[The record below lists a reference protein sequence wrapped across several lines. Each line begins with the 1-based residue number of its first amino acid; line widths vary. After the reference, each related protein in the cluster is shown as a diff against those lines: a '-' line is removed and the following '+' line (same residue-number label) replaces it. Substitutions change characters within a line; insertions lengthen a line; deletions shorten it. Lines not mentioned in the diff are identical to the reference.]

1 MSRVGAAPPPPL
13 RRETLHPAGEVQRW
27 LSGAGGV
34 TVPGL
39 GVALPYLP
47 PFVSSLDTLHALMS
61 VKEGLEETAFQLLT
75 PAVTPDPG
83 PDHEYCRG
91 SCGET
96 SHPSDPSANVA
107 AVRRLVAKH
116 CAANPAYQMLKAR
129 FLSCFTLPALLAT
142 FKPIKEKEEALKI
155 TRQATGASPG
165 LLAQRDQIQRE
176 IEELQTALVSL
187 NDPADVV
194 RGVKRER
201 AKEKSPSPGTPANRS
216 RGAGESLDPP
226 VKRMR
231 RITAEAKPL
240 EEAVQAKRDQIKQEI
255 EELQTALVSQNA
267 DDLIGDDSSDSGKS
281 DRELNMEN
289 YLQVNLVYQQV
300 LLDSLNQLDK
310 LLHQNARAQ
319 TAILFQCGKGAKSF
333 PGYTHRPLK
342 TQDPSGP
349 SGTSYK
355 VYKYCPKL
363 LLRLW
368 YILRVFWR
376 RGRIPDQ
383 WRVAE
388 GVWIPKEENS
398 TQLDQFRI
406 ISLLCVEAKVFFS
419 AVSKRLC
426 TYLAENNYIDT
437 SVQKGGISGM
447 PGCLEHT
454 GVVTQLIREARE
466 NKGNLSVLWL
476 DLENA
481 FGSIPHK
488 LVQFTLTKHH
498 VPSRCRDLIADYY
511 SNFRMRVSSGEITSS
526 WHNVEIGII
535 TGCTISVTLFSL
547 AMNMLTKSAEPE
559 CRGPRTNSGQRQP
572 PIRAFMDDLT
582 VMTESV
588 PGCRWI
594 LKGLEELVEWAR
606 MRFKPAKSRS
616 MVLRKGKVVDKFRFN
631 IADTAIPS
639 ISEKPVKS
647 LGKVFDCSL
656 RDTTSIQST
665 CTELDGWLKSVDKSG
680 LPGKFK
686 AWVYQHGILPRI
698 LWPLLVYAVPIS
710 TVETLERRRSV
721 PHHEESIGNACK
733 DLLSSLEEMDQRLDI
748 LMDEMEDEQQVSL
761 QELNDVWKQ
770 VKETDCSPTQEV
782 LRSTGENQLSG
793 PLQRPGLVDAEAMM
807 INNALLANCRSIGR
821 LRLHLLEEERPS
833 SPLAGQTFEQS
844 WQDCLAEVERCK
856 EALCALQLSEEE
868 VDHILSS
875 QILSLIGPC
884 QRQAEERLATLDK
897 KEADFNTL
905 LCSLR
910 QESPEGALKASQDR
924 ALVYLDHM
932 ADSLEGFSSTLQGRL
947 SQHVQEIQCSQR
959 AFSRSVEQRLE
970 EVQDSI

>member
-1 MSRVGAAPPPPL
+1 MSELQLKEV
-13 RRETLHPAGEVQRW
+13 REV
-27 LSGAGGV
+27 
-34 TVPGL
+34 
-39 GVALPYLP
+39 
-47 PFVSSLDTLHALMS
+47 
-61 VKEGLEETAFQLLT
+61 
-75 PAVTPDPG
+75 
-83 PDHEYCRG
+83 
-91 SCGET
+91 
-96 SHPSDPSANVA
+96 
-107 AVRRLVAKH
+107 VR
-116 CAANPAYQMLKAR
+116 KAR
-129 FLSCFTLPALLAT
+129 
-142 FKPIKEKEEALKI
+142 
-155 TRQATGASPG
+155 ASSAP
-165 LLAQRDQIQRE
+165 
-176 IEELQTALVSL
+176 
-187 NDPADVV
+187 
-194 RGVKRER
+194 
-201 AKEKSPSPGTPANRS
+201 
-216 RGAGESLDPP
+216 
-226 VKRMR
+226 
-231 RITAEAKPL
+231 
-240 EEAVQAKRDQIKQEI
+240 
-255 EELQTALVSQNA
+255 
-267 DDLIGDDSSDSGKS
+267 
-281 DRELNMEN
+281 
-289 YLQVNLVYQQV
+289 
-300 LLDSLNQLDK
+300 
-310 LLHQNARAQ
+310 
-319 TAILFQCGKGAKSF
+319 
-333 PGYTHRPLK
+333 
-342 TQDPSGP
+342 GP

-426 TYLAENNYIDT
+426 TYLAENTYIDT

-511 SNFRMRVSSGEITSS
+511 SNFRMRVSSGAITSS
-526 WHNVEIGII
+526 WHKVEIGII

-710 TVETLERRRSV
+710 TVETLERRAVLRLDQLMFLQ
-721 PHHEESIGNACK
+721 PCDFLMWLQQYWRNTADC
-733 DLLSSLEEMDQRLDI
+733 LLSSSCTAVDGKAFEITYVRLKSHTSRPESFAIYKRLERGGAWLPYQCYSGSCLKTYARDPRGFLRAG
-748 LMDEMEDEQQVSL
+748 
-761 QELNDVWKQ
+761 
-770 VKETDCSPTQEV
+770 QEV
-782 LRSTGENQLSG
+782 
-793 PLQRPGLVDAEAMM
+793 V
-807 INNALLANCRSIGR
+807 CRTDEFSNI
-821 LRLHLLEEERPS
+821 
-833 SPLAGQTFEQS
+833 A
-844 WQDCLAEVERCK
+844 
-856 EALCALQLSEEE
+856 
-868 VDHILSS
+868 
-875 QILSLIGPC
+875 
-884 QRQAEERLATLDK
+884 
-897 KEADFNTL
+897 ADWRE
-905 LCSLR
+905 C
-910 QESPEGALKASQDR
+910 G
-924 ALVYLDHM
+924 VC
-932 ADSLEGFSSTLQGRL
+932 
-947 SQHVQEIQCSQR
+947 V
-959 AFSRSVEQRLE
+959 
-970 EVQDSI
+970 